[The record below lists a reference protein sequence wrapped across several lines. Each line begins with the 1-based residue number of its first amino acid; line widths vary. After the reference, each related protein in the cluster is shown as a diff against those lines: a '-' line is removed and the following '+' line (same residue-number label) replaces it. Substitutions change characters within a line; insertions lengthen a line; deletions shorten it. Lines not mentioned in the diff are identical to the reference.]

1 MSGAHGWGLRL
12 LTLSA
17 LLLEK
22 LVKNFNGEMVL
33 TLENYAPFA
42 AASRRDMFCF
52 CKFWK
57 IVRQRINIC

>member
-1 MSGAHGWGLRL
+1 MSAGRSLL
-12 LTLSA
+12 PLTLPGQ
-17 LLLEK
+17 LLEK
-22 LVKNFNGEMVL
+22 NINGEMVL

-42 AASRRDMFCF
+42 AASRRDMFYF